1 MFLESGFQDFMPKP
15 IELSTLDKMLKTW
28 LSGELLKKAAVAES
42 PAEPSSPRHAA
53 LLETDDTLAGL
64 IDTKL
69 GMFYTGGQADAYL
82 NILSTYL
89 NKGAGKIEKIRS
101 LYEKREWKN
110 YVIEVHALK
119 SSSLS
124 VGAKQLSELAKELE
138 AAGKEGNIKLIE
150 EKNAGL
156 LDLYREVV
164 EAGKQY
170 LESCAAAPSSESSS
184 DAAPSETDTA
194 VNILPEID
202 SAGLAEIIKRIQDA
216 GDAFDS
222 EAMSAACEE
231 TCKTAFSILQQ
242 LEQ

>member
-28 LSGELLKKAAVAES
+28 LPGELLKKTAVVES

-53 LLETDDTLAGL
+53 LSEADDTLAGL

-69 GMFYTGGQADAYL
+69 GMFYTGGQADADL

-89 NKGAGKIEKIRS
+89 NKGTGKIEKIRS

-124 VGAKQLSELAKELE
+124 IGAKQLSELAKELE
-138 AAGKEGNIKLIE
+138 AAGKEGNVKLIE
-150 EKNAGL
+150 EKTQDCLTCTGRWWKPESNIWKAVLRCL
-156 LDLYREVV
+156 LPNPLPMRRLL
-164 EAGKQY
+164 KPTR
-170 LESCAAAPSSESSS
+170 PSIFCQRSTVPDWRKS
-184 DAAPSETDTA
+184 
-194 VNILPEID
+194 
-202 SAGLAEIIKRIQDA
+202 
-216 GDAFDS
+216 
-222 EAMSAACEE
+222 
-231 TCKTAFSILQQ
+231 
-242 LEQ
+242 